1 MKLSQVREQ
10 RQGFHLGL
18 DSRSYKELLMIMS
31 EDIRGRELCIR
42 PNLNM
47 NCLLPRRVA
56 LLPTENFREYDENSP
71 SIGHRQRACYF

>member
-10 RQGFHLGL
+10 RRGFRLGL

-47 NCLLPRRVA
+47 NCLLPRRVV
-56 LLPTENFREYDENSP
+56 LLPTGNFREHDKNSP
-71 SIGHRQRACYF
+71 SIGHRRKAES